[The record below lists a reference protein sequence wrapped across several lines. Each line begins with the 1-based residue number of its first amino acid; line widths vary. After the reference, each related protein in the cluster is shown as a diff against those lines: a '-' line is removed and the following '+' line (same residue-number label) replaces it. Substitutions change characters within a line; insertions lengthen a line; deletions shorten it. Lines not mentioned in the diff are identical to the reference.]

1 MKKFNAPIWLV
12 PTEPGRASW
21 LLNRVTTKKKSGK
34 IQTQSSQIAGI
45 TGSCGNYNLSLT
57 TY

>member
-1 MKKFNAPIWLV
+1 MKKFNVSIWLV

-45 TGSCGNYNLSLT
+45 TGSCK
-57 TY
+57 